1 MITYILRHY
10 SVGIRTTLRNQTLIQ
25 MKKKKMMKVQKRKGR
40 KKPRY
45 VSDCCALCF
54 LDTQNFSYSSATPVL
69 LREVS
74 YGCTL
79 SPSCRVLNLLKLT
92 STWLYLHMPMHE
104 GTASYVLRIYLFVY
118 DHSWRLM

>member
-1 MITYILRHY
+1 M
-10 SVGIRTTLRNQTLIQ
+10 SVTAVHCAFSTRKIFLIVLQ
-25 MKKKKMMKVQKRKGR
+25 
-40 KKPRY
+40 P
-45 VSDCCALCF
+45 
-54 LDTQNFSYSSATPVL
+54 PVL

-104 GTASYVLRIYLFVY
+104 GTASYVLRIFLFVY